1 MPGTPG
7 SPPRLLTFSAT
18 ARALGVSLT
27 TVRRLIKT
35 GKLPAVVPDTGT
47 SVAPSRRVRRTDLD
61 AYVRSLTPR
70 PA

>member
-1 MPGTPG
+1 VPGTPG
-7 SPPRLLTFSAT
+7 SPPRLLTFSET
-18 ARALGVSLT
+18 ARELGVSLT

-35 GKLPAVVPDTGT
+35 GKLPAVVLDTGT